1 MHIDGG
7 FIMNRTIIIDAF
19 GGPENMQLVDW
30 PVGAPGAGEARIR
43 HHCSGLNFTDIY
55 RRTGLYK
62 APLPSPLGTEGAGVV
77 EALGDGVTH
86 IAVGDRVAYASNS
99 AGSYSDVRVMPAAQ
113 ICKLPHN
120 IDFETAAA
128 VMLKG
133 LTVNYLFTRTTPI
146 AAGATVLFHAA
157 AGGVGL
163 LACQWARSESIRLIG
178 TAGSDEKC
186 ALALAHGASHMINYR
201 SQNFVEEVRNIT
213 EGRGVDVVMDSL
225 GKDSFEDSLDC
236 LRPLGMLISFGN
248 ATGPVTGVNL
258 GMLAAKGSLQVT
270 RPSLFTHINDPDV
283 CQAMA
288 AELFEKISSGAIVAR
303 IDQRFDLTDVAAAHR
318 ALESRQTTGATIL
331 TIA

>member
-1 MHIDGG
+1 
-7 FIMNRTIIIDAF
+7 MNRTIIIEAF
-19 GGPENMQLVDW
+19 GGPDAMQLVDW
-30 PVGAPGAGEARIR
+30 PVGEPAAGEARIR

-62 APLPSPLGTEGAGVV
+62 APLPSPLGTEGAGIV
-77 EALGDGVTH
+77 EAVGDGVTH

-99 AGSYSDVRVMPAAQ
+99 AGSYSDMRVMPAAQ
-113 ICKLPHN
+113 ICKLPDA

-133 LTVNYLFTRTTPI
+133 LTVNYLFARTTPI
-146 AAGATVLFHAA
+146 PKGSTVLFHAA

-163 LACQWARSESIRLIG
+163 LACQWARSEGIQLIG

-186 ALALAHGASHMINYR
+186 ALALGYGATHMINYKTE
-201 SQNFVEEVRNIT
+201 NFVDKVRQFT
-213 EGRGVDVVMDSL
+213 DGRGVDVVMDSL

-236 LRPLGMLISFGN
+236 LRPLGMMISFGN

-258 GMLAAKGSLQVT
+258 GMLASKGSLQLT
-270 RPSLFTHINDPDV
+270 RPSLFTHISAQET
-283 CQAMA
+283 CQEMA
-288 AELFEKISSGAIVAR
+288 ARLFDKVLAGDIVAR
-303 IDQRFDLTDVAAAHR
+303 IDQRFDLADVAAAHR

-331 TIA
+331 TIADA